1 MENYYQ
7 GITKYP
13 AHLSVG
19 AVLLNDKQEVCTL
32 HFTTISLPQYA
43 HLTDFYILMRETIE
57 LGETLE
63 QALARGLKEE
73 FGAEGA
79 IEAYLGSR
87 KTVFEKNGSAVEKTT
102 LFFLVQ
108 CTTFDPKRSQRDD
121 VESEAK
127 IVWVPLSDLKIK
139 QRDQYQ
145 RTHEED
151 INELEMVER
160 TERYLQ
166 MQKTH

>member
-7 GITKYP
+7 GTTKYP

-32 HFTTISLPQYA
+32 HFNTISLPQYA
-43 HLTDFYILMRETIE
+43 HLSDFNILMRETIE

-73 FGAEGA
+73 FGAEGT

-87 KTVFEKNGSAVEKTT
+87 KTIFEKEGVQVEKTT

-108 CTTFDPKRSQRDD
+108 CKTFDPKKSQRDD
-121 VESEAK
+121 VESEAE
-127 IVWVPLSDLKIK
+127 IVWVPFPTLKAK
-139 QRDQYQ
+139 MRAQFERL
-145 RTHEED
+145 HEED
-151 INELEMVER
+151 INEAEMLERAEH
-160 TERYLQ
+160 YLEA
-166 MQKTH
+166 KW